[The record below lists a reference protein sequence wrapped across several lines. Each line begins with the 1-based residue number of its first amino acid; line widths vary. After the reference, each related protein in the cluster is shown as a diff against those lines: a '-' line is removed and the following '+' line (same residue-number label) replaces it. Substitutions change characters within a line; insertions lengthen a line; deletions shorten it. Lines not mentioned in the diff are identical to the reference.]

1 MKQESTVHNLTD
13 GSVRRQLTRYALPMV
28 AISLLQALYSMT
40 DIIISGHFVGNV
52 GISAINNSGQVLG
65 IVTNIAI
72 GVTMG
77 GNILISQFF
86 GAGDQD
92 RRKEATGTLFS
103 LSLLLGVF
111 GAVMLIL
118 FARPM
123 LVALGA
129 PALEQACD
137 YLNICALGL
146 PMIFGYNA
154 LSSVLRAVGNSKT
167 PMHIVIA
174 ATLLNVA
181 LDLLFVGPLQMG
193 TKGAAAATVIAQTLS
208 FLLALLYMLRHREL
222 FELRPRFFK
231 IRPALTASIFKLGIP
246 SALQNTIGSIS
257 WLVVTFLI
265 NSYGVDVSAGN
276 GVAIKIKDF
285 CQLFTAAMANSAASM
300 IAQTLGAKK
309 FDRAKQV
316 MDETMKIT
324 LLISAGMIAIVE
336 LFTPQLVA
344 VFTSDAKV
352 AEAAVL
358 NLRIEIL
365 AQVFYAS
372 FPVYNALA
380 IGAGHSLFAMANSF
394 VNCILFR
401 VVLAVT
407 LNHFFGIV
415 GLYTACMLAP
425 AISVFLGH
433 LYAKSRVWRRSLA

>member
-1 MKQESTVHNLTD
+1 MKQDSTVHNLTD

-111 GAVMLIL
+111 GAVLLIL

-208 FLLALLYMLRHREL
+208 FLLALLY
-222 FELRPRFFK
+222 
-231 IRPALTASIFKLGIP
+231 
-246 SALQNTIGSIS
+246 
-257 WLVVTFLI
+257 
-265 NSYGVDVSAGN
+265 
-276 GVAIKIKDF
+276 
-285 CQLFTAAMANSAASM
+285 
-300 IAQTLGAKK
+300 
-309 FDRAKQV
+309 
-316 MDETMKIT
+316 
-324 LLISAGMIAIVE
+324 
-336 LFTPQLVA
+336 
-344 VFTSDAKV
+344 
-352 AEAAVL
+352 
-358 NLRIEIL
+358 
-365 AQVFYAS
+365 
-372 FPVYNALA
+372 
-380 IGAGHSLFAMANSF
+380 
-394 VNCILFR
+394 
-401 VVLAVT
+401 
-407 LNHFFGIV
+407 
-415 GLYTACMLAP
+415 
-425 AISVFLGH
+425 
-433 LYAKSRVWRRSLA
+433 